1 MIEVAGLRKRFGAH
15 VVLDGVSL
23 DVTAGEIVAL
33 TGPSGCGKTTLLRC
47 INGLERADAGTI
59 RVDGN
64 QVPTGAG
71 GAAHGAGDPALLA
84 IRRRVGFVFQPWNL
98 FAHRTVLDNVIEAP
112 VHVAKVPVAE
122 ATARAHALLERVGIA
137 ARAAARPHQL
147 SGGEQQRAAI
157 ARALA
162 MNPTALLLDEPTSA
176 LDPGRRR
183 ELAALLRGLVDD
195 GLALLCVSHDP
206 DFARELRA
214 RVLVMVG
221 GKIAMATASASP

>member
-1 MIEVAGLRKRFGAH
+1 MIEIAGLRKRFGAH

-23 DVTAGEIVAL
+23 QVAAGEIVAL

-47 INGLERADAGTI
+47 VNGLERADAGTV
-59 RVDGN
+59 RVDGH
-64 QVPTGAG
+64 QVPTGAA
-71 GAAHGAGDPALLA
+71 GAAHGASDAALLA
-84 IRRRVGFVFQPWNL
+84 IRRRVGFVFQTWNL

-112 VHVAKVPVAE
+112 VHVARVPVAE
-122 ATARAHALLERVGIA
+122 ATQQARALLERVGIA
-137 ARAAARPHQL
+137 ARAGARPHQL

-221 GKIAMATASASP
+221 GKIAAG

>member
-1 MIEVAGLRKRFGAH
+1 MIELTGLRKRFGAH

-23 DVTAGEIVAL
+23 EVAAGEIVAL

-47 INGLERADAGTI
+47 INGLERADSGTI

-64 QVPTGAG
+64 QLPTGAA
-71 GAAHGAGDPALLA
+71 GAAHGASDPALLA
-84 IRRRVGFVFQPWNL
+84 IRRRVGFVFQTWNL
-98 FAHRTVLDNVIEAP
+98 FAHRTVLDNVTEAP

-122 ATARAHALLERVGIA
+122 AAARAHTLLERVGIA

-162 MNPTALLLDEPTSA
+162 MDPTALLLDEPTSA

-221 GKIAMATASASP
+221 GKIATITASG